1 MEFKTAV
8 SSFFSN
14 YATFS
19 GRARRSE
26 FWWSQLFIVLTAL
39 VTSILDGVLFGV
51 PLGGFGLFGIV
62 TTLSLLVPA
71 LSVTWRR
78 LHDIGK
84 AGGFFFLVLIPLVG
98 IVILIVWFVQDSD
111 PKSNVFGANPKSQ
124 PRVNPTG
131 KSATSAS
138 ATTQL
143 PKLIWGP
150 SGKSNTPRI
159 LLISGIAVSLLA
171 LIQIISINIEIDN
184 LGFGNLD
191 AGQLCT
197 LSNILSDSIFER
209 ECPPT
214 RREELEQGF
223 AVWGFLLAVGLG
235 LIAASFIM
243 ARKVGSGTSGSKSI
257 STITKDG
264 RVTQQQ
270 ANQELRQCPM
280 CAEDIK
286 IEAKLCKHCGTK
298 LDK

>member
-1 MEFKTAV
+1 MEFKTAIT
-8 SSFFSN
+8 SFFSN

-26 FWWSQLFIVLTAL
+26 YWWVQLFLVLTVI
-39 VTSILDGVLFGV
+39 VTSILDSALFGV
-51 PLGGFGLFGIV
+51 VFGEFGLLGTL
-62 TTLSLLVPA
+62 TTLGTLVPA
-71 LSVTWRR
+71 LAVTWRR

-84 AGGFFFLVLIPLVG
+84 SGGFFFLVLIPLAG
-98 IVILIVWFVQDSD
+98 IIILIVWLVRDSEQN
-111 PKSNVFGANPKSQ
+111 SNIFGPNPKSQ
-124 PRVNPTG
+124 PKAKGTEKVMAKTSSTTQMPKSIWGPTG
-131 KSATSAS
+131 KSNP
-138 ATTQL
+138 Q
-143 PKLIWGP
+143 
-150 SGKSNTPRI
+150 RI
-159 LLISGIAVSLLA
+159 LLISGIAVSLIA
-171 LIQIISINIEIDN
+171 LIQIVSINIEIDN

-191 AGQLCT
+191 AGQLCS

-223 AVWGFLLAVGLG
+223 AVWGFVLVVGLG

-243 ARKVGSGTSGSKSI
+243 SRRALSGVSSPKSNTKVTLSAG
-257 STITKDG
+257 
-264 RVTQQQ
+264 VTREQS
-270 ANQELRQCPM
+270 EPSLKKCPM